1 LKPANQVYSIYP
13 EEELDAGGW
22 DKHGNGKLNR
32 HTGAL
37 SIVDSVD
44 YVLRWRPLPGSL
56 AVDIQYRHA
65 HVPAMVDPPVFI
77 MKEQGL
83 EDVNVFNGLSTVDRP
98 RSLSAVIFV
107 PGLLQQGANHKAP
120 GVIVDEISTSSG
132 AVACLQ
138 RYDVESFGLRWEA
151 KQLAE
156 ISTAL
161 NNVVGR
167 FAVRVAAQ
175 QGARILAPA
184 LVGALALPVS
194 VVLAVRG
201 AIDNVWATTSSRA
214 RSAASLVAESLPE
227 FGRRPRLPDVQRAQ
241 E

>member
-1 LKPANQVYSIYP
+1 LKPANQVYWIYP

-56 AVDIQYRHA
+56 AIDIQYRHA
-65 HVPAMVDPPVFI
+65 HVPAMVDPAVFI

-98 RSLSAVIFV
+98 RSLSVVIFV
-107 PGLLQQGANHKAP
+107 LGFLHQGANHEAL
-120 GVIVDEISTSSG
+120 GVIVDEFSTPSG

-138 RYDVESFGLRWEA
+138 RYDVESFGFKWERKA
-151 KQLAE
+151 TGRGFHCIDRCGWSLCCQSGRAGGRSNL
-156 ISTAL
+156 STC
-161 NNVVGR
+161 
-167 FAVRVAAQ
+167 
-175 QGARILAPA
+175 ARRSS
-184 LVGALALPVS
+184 GS
-194 VVLAVRG
+194 SGVRG
-201 AIDNVWATTSSRA
+201 YGCA
-214 RSAASLVAESLPE
+214 R
-227 FGRRPRLPDVQRAQ
+227 RN
-241 E
+241 